1 MKIFFQFFTF
11 WKNLPQ
17 VLRFLRKYCFF
28 FVSRFFY
35 KSLIWGFST
44 PNPLDVRTYVANS
57 LVPTIALNGET
68 EYGLFYQ
75 LTNDNF
81 MSKVYEEYLIFDAI
95 GMIGSVGG
103 TLGMFIGFSM
113 IGVISWIFRH
123 LKKCHL
129 VSELPM

>member
-1 MKIFFQFFTF
+1 MAKI
-11 WKNLPQ
+11 NCDL
-17 VLRFLRKYCFF
+17 
-28 FVSRFFY
+28 
-35 KSLIWGFST
+35 
-44 PNPLDVRTYVANS
+44 YVGNS
-57 LVPTIALNGET
+57 LVPTIALNGEK

-123 LKKCHL
+123 LKKCHM